1 MGQSVSAQQLW
12 NQHDPVQQYIDEGSL
27 CTGEES
33 RNWKMRV
40 DEDEAGRW
48 TAAGTW
54 WRRSQMS

>member
-12 NQHDPVQQYIDEGSL
+12 NQCDPVQQYIDEGSL

-40 DEDEAGRW
+40 DEDEAGR
-48 TAAGTW
+48 
-54 WRRSQMS
+54 